1 MEGHALQIILLYTI
15 WCKYLVHIRYFG
27 NMNIFVELII
37 FKKKNIS
44 ENLVPTVI

>member
-1 MEGHALQIILLYTI
+1 MEGHALQIILLYYTI

-27 NMNIFVELII
+27 NMNIFVELIM
-37 FKKKNIS
+37 FKKNIS